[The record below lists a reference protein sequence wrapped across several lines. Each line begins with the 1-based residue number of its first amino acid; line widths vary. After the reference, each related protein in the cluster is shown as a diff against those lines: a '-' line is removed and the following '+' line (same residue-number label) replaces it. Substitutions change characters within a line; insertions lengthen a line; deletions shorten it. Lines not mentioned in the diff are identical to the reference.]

1 MHLKKN
7 NETEITDTE
16 LTAGLNNHSQ
26 PFCPGFL
33 ALKYYLFQYDVL
45 LKLLSQNTHSETP
58 IGHILFFLPVSR
70 SGVRT
75 KVIGSLKIIHLYIL
89 RNIQYIED
97 ENNCHEVSNRK

>member
-45 LKLLSQNTHSETP
+45 LKLLSQKHTLRNTNWTHS
-58 IGHILFFLPVSR
+58 FFFYQSVDP
-70 SGVRT
+70 
-75 KVIGSLKIIHLYIL
+75 GSEQKL
-89 RNIQYIED
+89 
-97 ENNCHEVSNRK
+97 